1 MMRNGAKRVFGVG
14 FALLALVMVPGCL
27 DESVIEPTP
36 VAIERLNPASA
47 GTYSGLTEPMRAVV
61 RDAVTFANLWKAAWT
76 FTPAPAVPE
85 VDFATH
91 VVLVVALGEQSSG
104 GYAIRVAEVVS
115 EGYGLR
121 ATVLS
126 PAPGTA
132 CAVPTVMTQ
141 PVEFVSVPAKGAAVR
156 FEEEQDVTP
165 CK

>member
-1 MMRNGAKRVFGVG
+1 MMRNNATRALGAG
-14 FALLALVMVPGCL
+14 FALLALLLVPGCL
-27 DESVIEPTP
+27 DESVVEPTP
-36 VAIERLNPASA
+36 VAIERLNPVNA
-47 GTYSGLTEPMRAVV
+47 GTYSGMVEPMRAVV
-61 RDAVTFANLWKAAWT
+61 RDAVTFENLWKAAWT

-91 VVLVVALGEQSSG
+91 VVLVVALGEQGSG

-126 PAPGTA
+126 TAPGTA

-141 PVEFVSVPAKGAAVR
+141 PVEFVSVPAKDAAIR
-156 FEEEQDVTP
+156 FVEEQDVTP